1 MIPLPLSHLLPLSP
15 LLLQKRLYR
24 PLARID
30 QYSAQRTKNAT
41 TQHLNVRNIG
51 ILCGLQVEHKDS
63 KTRLL
68 HASTDEFSENEDKL
82 SLVQNTDQAGL
93 TYLSKLDIQAS
104 EVLLKR
110 DTAKIEKSEET
121 RTSLRKLLESSYI
134 DTLEFDY
141 TLTIVLASSITPT
154 AQRDEIG
161 ILVLLQHN
169 FKHLRLIR
177 SK

>member
-1 MIPLPLSHLLPLSP
+1 MGFQRLSECSLPLFFG
-15 LLLQKRLYR
+15 
-24 PLARID
+24 
-30 QYSAQRTKNAT
+30 SA
-41 TQHLNVRNIG
+41 
-51 ILCGLQVEHKDS
+51 
-63 KTRLL
+63 
-68 HASTDEFSENEDKL
+68 
-82 SLVQNTDQAGL
+82 NTDQAGL